1 MLEVVIEI
9 ELDGVGVG
17 VAVVFTGRD
26 RAARGIES
34 HSAYKVIELRL
45 GKQLLSASP
54 NIENTQFAVAGE
66 LPLYAQVVLVREGI
80 DLVAVDACHTV
91 EGVRRG
97 WEPRDRGGCIRDTPA
112 RRYGRRRCSGLWHCS
127 RRVVR
132 DVG

>member
-9 ELDGVGVG
+9 DLHAVVVG
-17 VAVVFTGRD
+17 VAVVSTRSD

-91 EGVRRG
+91 EGVRRRQQPG
-97 WEPRDRGGCIRDTPA
+97 QSPHVP
-112 RRYGRRRCSGLWHCS
+112 
-127 RRVVR
+127 V
-132 DVG
+132 